1 MISKTD
7 IGLKSFDDFYGGTYS
22 GRVTAISGPSKTGKT
37 AMAIQFAN
45 TGLKLGENVLLLSA
59 VASSDLAILAESLG
73 MPVDV
78 HVESGALTI
87 LEYSDYIPGRDAE
100 ENIMLPPECFS
111 HLQAVI
117 EKNAINRVAI
127 DTIVP
132 WIAFPGKRHLA
143 EHIFS
148 FVRAFERLGV
158 TSLFTIPKPASPAA
172 QRMLKYIFDNVP
184 VGANLSKDAEGQK
197 LTWKT
202 VKYLGESRQGL
213 VFNYR
218 MENGEGV
225 VTREMDSSNVSDAT
239 VSAAVRKSDEMPIAT
254 PFSKSVFSGQNKFG
268 SQRNPVEGTAP
279 KSRVSLSEDKART
292 QGETKSAFSNVVWK
306 ASSGNR

>member
-7 IGLKSFDDFYGGTYS
+7 MGLSSFDEFYGGTYS
-22 GRVTAISGPSKTGKT
+22 GRVTAISGPAKTGKT
-37 AMAIQFAN
+37 AIAIQFAN

-59 VASSDLAILAESLG
+59 VSSSDLAILAESLG
-73 MPVDV
+73 MSVDL

-87 LEYSDYIPGRDAE
+87 LEYNDYIPGRDAE

-111 HLQAVI
+111 QLQTVI
-117 EKNAINRVAI
+117 EKNAIDRIAI

-132 WIAFPGKRHLA
+132 WISFPGKRHLA

-172 QRMLKYIFDNVP
+172 QRMLNYIFKNVP
-184 VGANLSKDAEGQK
+184 VGVNLHRDEKGEK

-202 VKYLGESRQGL
+202 VKYLGESQQDHT
-213 VFNYR
+213 FNYR
-218 MENGEGV
+218 MEKGEGV
-225 VTREMDSSNVSDAT
+225 ATYKADQDRSDSPAEKPEN
-239 VSAAVRKSDEMPIAT
+239 KSIST
-254 PFSKSVFSGQNKFG
+254 PFSKSVFSGESGRQPL
-268 SQRNPVEGTAP
+268 RDPVDRPAP
-279 KSRVSLSEDKART
+279 KKSVVNSGAQVRT

-306 ASSGNR
+306 GASGN